1 MNKMKTETYV
11 SALEEAGFVFELSET
26 GFNTS
31 KGVFKIRVN
40 INASVIAGESFDI
53 TKLKIL
59 NWCAGKQ
66 VHAIREGNY
75 FYMDWVS

>member
-1 MNKMKTETYV
+1 MKTENYV
-11 SALEEAGFVFELSET
+11 KALEEAGFVFELSET

-40 INASVIAGESFDI
+40 INASVIAGENFDT

>member
-11 SALEEAGFVFELSET
+11 KTLEEAGFVFELSET
-26 GFNTS
+26 GFYTS
-31 KGVFKIRVN
+31 RGVFKIRVN
-40 INASVIAGESFDI
+40 IYDSVIEGETFDT

-59 NWCAGKQ
+59 NWCNGKQ
-66 VHAIREGNY
+66 VYALREGKF

>member
-26 GFNTS
+26 GFNTN

-40 INASVIAGESFDI
+40 INASVIAGENFDT

>member
-11 SALEEAGFVFELSET
+11 KALEEAGFVFELSET

-40 INASVIAGESFDI
+40 INASVIAGESFDT

>member
-11 SALEEAGFVFELSET
+11 KGLEKAGFVFELSE
-26 GFNTS
+26 GFKTS

-40 INASVIAGESFDI
+40 INDSVVSGENFDT

-59 NWCAGKQ
+59 NWCNGRQ
-66 VHAIREGNY
+66 VYAVREGKF